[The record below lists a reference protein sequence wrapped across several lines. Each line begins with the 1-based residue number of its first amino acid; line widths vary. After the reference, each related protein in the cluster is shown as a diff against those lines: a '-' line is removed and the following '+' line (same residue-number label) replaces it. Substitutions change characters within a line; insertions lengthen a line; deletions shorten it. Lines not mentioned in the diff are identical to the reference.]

1 MGQTED
7 ANIVMMPYPQQR
19 YHLICNFKEAIKL
32 QIMSTSYSETDEI
45 QISKKKESS
54 LPKELQTIQPF
65 LKQILMKFT
74 GY

>member
-45 QISKKKESS
+45 EIPREKKPYHQDDINEV
-54 LPKELQTIQPF
+54 QTNKKNKNLTF
-65 LKQILMKFT
+65 K
-74 GY
+74 